1 MLQKGG
7 IEADNNQ
14 AEHIKVSFA
23 MQELKNIEIRKM

>member
-14 AEHIKVSFA
+14 AEHIKASFA
-23 MQELKNIEIRKM
+23 MQEFKYTEIRKM